1 MLVSQFIAQY
11 VGAHPLQ
18 PPAERG
24 RAAAA
29 IAGALVRGELAQED
43 EDDAQVALAAALDDP
58 SPIVRAALAQEISVA
73 VNAPHHIVM
82 ALANDQPEVAAP
94 VLNRSPRLS
103 DSDLIDCVAVSPPA
117 SQVAIASRQR
127 LSSAVAAAIAEV
139 GAREA
144 VLALLDNPLAPAP
157 EFSLRR
163 IVERFGEDGEVREA
177 LLTRDDLPA
186 TVRAQLVDAAAGALT
201 RFVTDCG
208 WLSPERASR
217 AAREARE
224 KALVRI
230 AAQQQPAPPAQERGG
245 RAGAQEDPLALAR
258 HLRAKGQLTAGLIL
272 RALLSGERNLLET
285 ALAEL
290 SGLPLARVA
299 GLARN
304 GGGAGFA
311 AVFARA
317 GMPASLL
324 PAFRAALAAQADL
337 DAQIGADPDAGPRL
351 SRLLIER
358 VLTSCERLDEAALA
372 PVLALLRR
380 LDAEAASEDARERL
394 VGAPAGAS
402 QPVPARLSATLPDP
416 LPAPLPARP
425 MSVVELRN
433 RFVKRA
439 AA

>member
-58 SPIVRAALAQEISVA
+58 SPIMRAALAQELSVA

-103 DSDLIDCVAVSPPA
+103 DSDLIDCVAVSTPA

-157 EFSLRR
+157 APEFSLRR
-163 IVERFGEDGEVREA
+163 IVERFGEDGEIREA
-177 LLTRDDLPA
+177 LLTRDDLPP

-208 WLSPERASR
+208 WLSPERANR

-230 AAQQQPAPPAQERGG
+230 AAQAQAAPAEKAE
-245 RAGAQEDPLALAR
+245 GAQEDPLALAR

-272 RALLSGERNLLET
+272 RALLSGDRSLLEA

-324 PAFRAALAAQADL
+324 PAFRAALAAHADL
-337 DAQIGADPDAGPRL
+337 DAQFGADPDAGPRL

-358 VLTSCERLDEAALA
+358 VLTSCERLDEASLA

-380 LDAEAASEDARERL
+380 LDAEAARDDARERL
-394 VGAPAGAS
+394 GGAPVA
-402 QPVPARLSATLPDP
+402 PPEPE
-416 LPAPLPARP
+416 PAPAALPARP
-425 MSVVELRN
+425 MSVVELRS